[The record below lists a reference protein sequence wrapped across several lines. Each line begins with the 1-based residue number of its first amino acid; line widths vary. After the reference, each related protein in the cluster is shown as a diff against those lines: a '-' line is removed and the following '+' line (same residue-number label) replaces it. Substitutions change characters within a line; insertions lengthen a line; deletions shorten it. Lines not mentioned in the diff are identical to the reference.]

1 MSDRCIKRKYLNCK
15 PKTCARNMHY
25 IKSITELFSLHC
37 TPLLISLKETY
48 KCRAEWFFS
57 GLAQVDSSYS
67 AHINFHSHVLLMGLC
82 KQGLVG
88 QEIIII
94 LLLYTCILLVV
105 HFLLL
110 TLIVLFSAWYTWV
123 SGNRKTLKA
132 SFKPEMCI
140 KTNDSL

>member
-57 GLAQVDSSYS
+57 GLAQVDSSHS
-67 AHINFHSHVLLMGLC
+67 AHINFHSHVLLIMGLC

-105 HFLLL
+105 HFSSPHLDCFIFS
-110 TLIVLFSAWYTWV
+110 LIHM
-123 SGNRKTLKA
+123 
-132 SFKPEMCI
+132 SFWEQKNLESI
-140 KTNDSL
+140 LQT